1 MMLEVVMLH
10 GVLLPSSTSNYCTPS
25 LEPIPPAAV
34 RATHSLQLS
43 GLTLHSPLSPL
54 PMPAAAQLL
63 TVEAARINNG
73 IIK

>member
-1 MMLEVVMLH
+1 MLH

-25 LEPIPPAAV
+25 LELIPPAAV
-34 RATHSLQLS
+34 RVTHALQLS
-43 GLTLHSPLSPL
+43 ALTLYSLLSPL

-63 TVEAARINNG
+63 TVEAAKINSD